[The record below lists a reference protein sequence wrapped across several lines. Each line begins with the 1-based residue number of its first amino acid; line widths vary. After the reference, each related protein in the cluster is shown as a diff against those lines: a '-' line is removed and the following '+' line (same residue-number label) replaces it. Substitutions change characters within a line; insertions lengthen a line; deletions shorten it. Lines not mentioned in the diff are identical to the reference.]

1 MLARMWASAGR
12 LVTAW
17 RKSLESDVRKMQDQ
31 SFQIQ
36 TLLCFQKPFHPVRR
50 KVRKFFGAERWV
62 PRGPHWSGDSVDC
75 PSSILEIVGL
85 SRNLGMAP
93 HFMER
98 LDSDRK
104 EMGRGNFIWNDDEPV
119 GLFQASKW
127 SNNSMW
133 AVWSA
138 QVVVAVVPGGA
149 GEAAFVQPGQAIL
162 DINGC
167 QMMVRNSVGTTGN
180 PGNFAEI
187 WYTVHNFECWYFDMC
202 QSSSKHRLIM

>member
-1 MLARMWASAGR
+1 MARMWASAGR

-36 TLLCFQKPFHPVRR
+36 TLLCFQKPSETLPSCEEKSA
-50 KVRKFFGAERWV
+50 KVLRSGALSSKRAPLVWRFSGLPLQHLGDNGAVSKF
-62 PRGPHWSGDSVDC
+62 
-75 PSSILEIVGL
+75 
-85 SRNLGMAP
+85 GMAP
-93 HFMER
+93 
-98 LDSDRK
+98 LLWKDRTQIGK
-104 EMGRGNFIWNDDEPV
+104 RSPSGYFRPPNGQTTPC
-119 GLFQASKW
+119 GL
-127 SNNSMW
+127 
-133 AVWSA
+133 AVRSA

-180 PGNFAEI
+180 P
-187 WYTVHNFECWYFDMC
+187 CLCRD
-202 QSSSKHRLIM
+202 LIYCNYIILSIDILICVNLHPNID